1 MTLVLFCFIFKIL
14 IFFYSVLLFYKW
26 NSTRTKDFVRFENN
40 FLQLA
45 ISNEQCISIELFCSL
60 MIIISIAHDCIL
72 VQCVLKTSE
81 SSLRSKSDHILR
93 TNNVQYMKNLNLSKG
108 SLSSIKI
115 CVCTQVWIYLKILA
129 RLDIKGFFF
138 NVCLHKCLDIGLFI
152 QIIYRFTM
160 SSQVFQIFPRDFEL
174 DRILA
179 SGSSILW
186 PNSNV
191 TVDT

>member
-1 MTLVLFCFIFKIL
+1 MCSYLNTQLTLVLFCFIFKIL

-129 RLDIKGFFF
+129 RLDIKGFFQRKF
-138 NVCLHKCLDIGLFI
+138 TQVSWYW
-152 QIIYRFTM
+152 IIY
-160 SSQVFQIFPRDFEL
+160 
-174 DRILA
+174 
-179 SGSSILW
+179 
-186 PNSNV
+186 PNYL
-191 TVDT
+191 